1 MEDDG
6 SLERNIDFDAA
17 NLEVHKNF
25 VGKHRF

>member
-6 SLERNIDFDAA
+6 SLERNIDFDVE
-17 NLEVHKNF
+17 NLEVHQKF